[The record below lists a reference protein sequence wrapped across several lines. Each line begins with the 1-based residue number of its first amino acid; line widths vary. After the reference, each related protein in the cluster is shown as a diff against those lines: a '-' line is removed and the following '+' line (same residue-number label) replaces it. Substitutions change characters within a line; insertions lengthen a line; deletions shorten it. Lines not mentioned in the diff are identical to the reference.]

1 MKCKEVRLNIFLKFP
16 WFDFFLQEDNRLG
29 KKLHFSY
36 LGQTL
41 PLGSKINVNFRKNQR
56 SAAQLQLSPGL
67 HR

>member
-1 MKCKEVRLNIFLKFP
+1 MECKEVRLNIFLKFP
-16 WFDFFLQEDNRLG
+16 WFDFFPQEDNRLG
-29 KKLHFSY
+29 TKLDFSY

-41 PLGSKINVNFRKNQR
+41 PFGSKINVNFRKNQR